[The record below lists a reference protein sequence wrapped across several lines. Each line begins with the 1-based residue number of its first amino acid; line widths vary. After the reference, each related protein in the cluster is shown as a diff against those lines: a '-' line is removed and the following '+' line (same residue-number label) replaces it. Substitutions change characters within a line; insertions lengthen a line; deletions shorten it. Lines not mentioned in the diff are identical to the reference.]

1 MRVVVMRV
9 AEVGRR
15 RREDVGEVGEEEQ
28 GREADEEELRAVHG
42 AAGNGFGCSLPCRLW
57 SSPLSRRGGCG
68 RGRPRE
74 EASRV
79 ALPGGLAESK
89 PAIWVPFVSGAPKVG
104 HLWFGS
110 APSGGGGRSVGVG
123 LL

>member
-1 MRVVVMRV
+1 
-9 AEVGRR
+9 
-15 RREDVGEVGEEEQ
+15 VGEVGEEEQ

-89 PAIWVPFVSGAPKVG
+89 PAIWVPFVSGLQRSGIFDLVVVLRPVEADG
-104 HLWFGS
+104 ASGS
-110 APSGGGGRSVGVG
+110 ACCDLARFVVSM
-123 LL
+123 